1 MVSFLQ
7 CRPNIEYL
15 IADWARHMHQRA
27 GKEIE
32 LEYLENVLGAE
43 NFELEPILNNKINH
57 IDKIR

>member
-15 IADWARHMHQRA
+15 IADWARHMYQRA

-43 NFELEPILNNKINH
+43 NFELEPILNN
-57 IDKIR
+57 